1 MNEQPVRTAFRS
13 DLLRLLTPL
22 AALAAMASFAAREA
36 VPAAAAESLYL
47 AILATAVLLPVGF
60 LAPWPAFELGLGSA
74 LATAVVWG
82 LPPGPGRGAAMA
94 AVLLGT
100 LAVAAG
106 RSLRQRPEGP
116 QGQQRPAEAW
126 QGRVRVPAVP
136 EVPVSSFLPL
146 ALAIQ
151 VLMRGDLLF
160 GPMPLVR
167 TAVAL
172 VALPAVGGIAVSM
185 LARRHGTA
193 LALIA
198 GGTALLPAP
207 GLNVSST
214 LALVALA
221 AGDFLAWERTGRIS
235 KGIAAVALLAPIAWA
250 PGPGIAMAVCG
261 LALWRPWIGLGL
273 AVPVAIGLGWL
284 SPAPWTASAFQ
295 AVWLPLL
302 VPAALVPR
310 RDRIA
315 SIASMIAALLMVAT
329 IPLVPNVAT
338 LAAPLALAALSLRRD
353 AAFAVPQAVWTGAMT
368 AGTAVLAGYPWLREE
383 PLSTALGR
391 LGLPPG
397 PALAAWTAGLFLILA
412 AVGAWMGRNWSEPV
426 RSVRLA
432 GMAAACLT
440 LALMLGLPHAGTP
453 LLAPEVPVVLDAG
466 HPSWES
472 RVPGPSVG
480 SVMVESSLSNGA
492 GLAQGTPVAILRLR
506 DKAGRSLDWTLKA
519 GGATGEWAA
528 RRPDV
533 AQAGVT
539 APRPWISWIAGDFF
553 AQRYRTL
560 WTLERRESA
569 AVLRLER
576 APGVPPDLEVAV
588 YQVEIRR

>member
-1 MNEQPVRTAFRS
+1 
-13 DLLRLLTPL
+13 
-22 AALAAMASFAAREA
+22 
-36 VPAAAAESLYL
+36 
-47 AILATAVLLPVGF
+47 
-60 LAPWPAFELGLGSA
+60 
-74 LATAVVWG
+74 
-82 LPPGPGRGAAMA
+82 
-94 AVLLGT
+94 
-100 LAVAAG
+100 
-106 RSLRQRPEGP
+106 
-116 QGQQRPAEAW
+116 
-126 QGRVRVPAVP
+126 
-136 EVPVSSFLPL
+136 
-146 ALAIQ
+146 
-151 VLMRGDLLF
+151 MRGDLLF
-160 GPMPLVR
+160 APAPMLR

-221 AGDFLAWERTGRIS
+221 AGDFLAWEGRGRIE
-235 KGIAAVALLAPIAWA
+235 KGIAAVALLVPIAWA
-250 PGPGIAMAVCG
+250 PGPGIAMVVCG

-273 AVPVAIGLGWL
+273 AVPAAIGLGWL
-284 SPAPWTASAFQ
+284 SPAPWTAAAVQ

-302 VPAALVPR
+302 VPATLVPR
-310 RDRIA
+310 RDRIG
-315 SIASMIAALLMVAT
+315 SVIAALLMAAT

-338 LAAPLALAALSLRRD
+338 LAAPLALAALSMRRD
-353 AAFAVPQAVWTGAMT
+353 AAFAAPQAVWTGVMV
-368 AGTAVLAGYPWLREE
+368 AGTSLLAGYPWLREE
-383 PLSTALGR
+383 PLSTALSR

-397 PALAAWTAGLFLILA
+397 PALAAWTAGLFLALAGTGIL
-412 AVGAWMGRNWSEPV
+412 MGRSWSEPA
-426 RSVRLA
+426 RSARLA
-432 GMAAACLT
+432 GMAAACLA
-440 LALMLGLPHAGTP
+440 LALMLGLPRAGTA

-472 RVPGPSVG
+472 RVPGPAVG
-480 SVMVESSLSNGA
+480 SVVVESSLSNGA
-492 GLAQGTPVAILRLR
+492 GLARGTPVAILRLR
-506 DKAGRSLDWTLKA
+506 DTAGRSLDWTLKA
-519 GGATGEWAA
+519 GEATGEWAA

-533 AQAGVT
+533 ARAGVT

-560 WTLERRESA
+560 WTLERPESA
-569 AVLRLER
+569 AVLRVER